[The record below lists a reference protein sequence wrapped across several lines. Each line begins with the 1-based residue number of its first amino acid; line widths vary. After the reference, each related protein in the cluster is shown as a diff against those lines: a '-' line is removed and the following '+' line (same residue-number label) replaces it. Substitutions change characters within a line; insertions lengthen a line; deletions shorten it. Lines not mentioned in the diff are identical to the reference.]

1 MLSVAKKRHMKSVHK
16 RYFVV
21 TALVWAG
28 CLTVLFVVYMLVLA
42 PQERSRKQIEKEF
55 VEAKNAYDQ
64 TVAAAKDKT
73 KGRLTKEIED
83 LQGRLKKFVI
93 DYEDSANLTFDI
105 SQIASQIGVSSFG
118 IKGRDNS
125 GAQATADGDQIVQK
139 RIQVSFTA
147 GFNQFASFLNA
158 LERNR
163 PVLFVDE
170 FTITRSDQAGAGHQ
184 VDMDLAVFVRKRQD
198 S

>member
-1 MLSVAKKRHMKSVHK
+1 
-16 RYFVV
+16 
-21 TALVWAG
+21 
-28 CLTVLFVVYMLVLA
+28 MLVLA